1 MALVFRFP
9 TNHPICSY
17 TQAVPVFRFFDDLWR
32 EIALAYEQED
42 RGSCCGQTQSAQ
54 GPIKIATVPLN
65 QYKPEDISLDVDNEK
80 ITLHGQHRS
89 EDENGFENSE
99 FKKVFKI
106 PEGVDPSSV
115 TSKASHNGRALVLE
129 GIKRVE
135 ETKKDEDR
143 KFSVKLNLSG
153 FEPED
158 IKVQLRGQELTVTG
172 KQRSEESGLQWSR
185 DYRRQILLPDDADL
199 GSLTSRLS
207 KEGVLTIEAPR
218 DPALLP
224 NERSVDVTMEE
235 GETRSEG
242 EEEGKQTSDEEE
254 GEQDQ

>member
-9 TNHPICSY
+9 TDHPICSY
-17 TQAVPVFRFFDDLWR
+17 TQTVPIFRFFDDLWK

-42 RGSCCGQTQSAQ
+42 RGSRCGQTQSAQ
-54 GPIKIATVPLN
+54 GPITIATVPLN

-106 PEGVDPSSV
+106 PEGVDPTSV
-115 TSKASHNGRALVLE
+115 TSKASHDGRALVLE

-153 FEPED
+153 FEPEE

-172 KQRSEESGLQWSR
+172 KQRTPEESGLQWSR

-224 NERSVDVTMEE
+224 NERSVDVTIEE
-235 GETRSEG
+235 GETQSE
-242 EEEGKQTSDEEE
+242 EQAKQTSDEAE
-254 GEQDQ
+254 GAQDQ

>member
-9 TNHPICSY
+9 TYHPISSY
-17 TQAVPVFRFFDDLWR
+17 TQAVPRFRFFDDLWR

-42 RGSCCGQTQSAQ
+42 RGSCCGQTQPAQ

-80 ITLHGQHRS
+80 ITLHGQYRS

-106 PEGVDPSSV
+106 PEGVDPTSV
-115 TSKASHNGRALVLE
+115 TSKASHDGRALVLE

-135 ETKKDEDR
+135 ETKKDKDR

-153 FEPED
+153 FEPEE

-172 KQRSEESGLQWSR
+172 KQRTPEESGLQWSR
-185 DYRRQILLPDDADL
+185 DYRHQILLPDDADL

-224 NERSVDVTMEE
+224 NERSVDVTIEE
-235 GETRSEG
+235 GETQSE
-242 EEEGKQTSDEEE
+242 EQAKQTSDEAE
-254 GEQDQ
+254 GAQDQ

>member
-9 TNHPICSY
+9 TSSY
-17 TQAVPVFRFFDDLWR
+17 TLGIPRFRFSDDLWR

-42 RGSCCGQTQSAQ
+42 RGSFRDQTQSAQ
-54 GPIKIATVPLN
+54 GAIKIATVPLN

-106 PEGVDPSSV
+106 PEGVDPTSV
-115 TSKASHNGRALVLE
+115 KSKASHDGRALVLE
-129 GIKRVE
+129 GIKRVKDS
-135 ETKKDEDR
+135 KKEEDR

-153 FEPED
+153 FEPGE

-185 DYRRQILLPDDADL
+185 DYHRQILLPDDADL
-199 GSLTSRLS
+199 GSVTSSLS
-207 KEGVLTIEAPR
+207 TEGILTIEAPR

-224 NERSVDVTMEE
+224 NERTVDVTMEE
-235 GETRSEG
+235 GETQSEDQ
-242 EEEGKQTSDEEE
+242 KIQTSDEAG

>member
-1 MALVFRFP
+1 M
-9 TNHPICSY
+9 
-17 TQAVPVFRFFDDLWR
+17 
-32 EIALAYEQED
+32 AYEQQD
-42 RGSCCGQTQSAQ
+42 RGSRCGQTQSAQ

-89 EDENGFENSE
+89 EDENGFENNE

-106 PEGVDPSSV
+106 PEGVDPTSV
-115 TSKASHNGRALVLE
+115 TSKASHDGRALVLE

-172 KQRSEESGLQWSR
+172 KQRTPEESGLQWSR

-199 GSLTSRLS
+199 GSVTSRLS

-218 DPALLP
+218 DSALLP
-224 NERSVDVTMEE
+224 NERSVDVTIEE
-235 GETRSEG
+235 GETQSE
-242 EEEGKQTSDEEE
+242 EQAKQTSDEAE
-254 GEQDQ
+254 GAQDQ